1 MSVVRNVCYLPPPA
15 AAAAAP
21 ASLPMPLGFPAASL
35 ALPGATNAVDPSAA
49 TIYQR
54 ALERQTLYADLS
66 TQMQRQGL
74 LLGHELF
81 GGTTQSM
88 IFDRVSKPGHWKKP
102 TVKPILRKLEV
113 RQQ

>member
-1 MSVVRNVCYLPPPA
+1 
-15 AAAAAP
+15 
-21 ASLPMPLGFPAASL
+21 MPLGFPAASL